1 MRSEA
6 VVLQRTYRDR
16 LTVIRGVPAV
26 DDSGESI
33 RKERI
38 VYEGIPCAL
47 SKNTAESPKR
57 EDNRRV
63 SDAEHVIFAAPDI
76 QMADMDK
83 AVIATESGQVF
94 RGVCGRT
101 FVYACSHGET
111 PFRIEEM
118 A

>member
-6 VVLQRTYRDR
+6 AVLQRTYRDR

-33 RKERI
+33 RKETI

-47 SKNTAESPKR
+47 SKSAVKSPER

-63 SDAEHVIFAAPDI
+63 MDAEHVIFAGPDI
-76 QMADMDK
+76 LMADMDK
-83 AVIATESGQVF
+83 AVITTESGQVF
-94 RGVCGRT
+94 RGICGRT
-101 FVYACSHGET
+101 FAYAGSHGET
-111 PFRIEEM
+111 PFLMEEM